1 MKKLLFVVSALAAFS
16 LLAPSSGFAQ
26 WENRIGIYTT
36 ATPPE
41 SGGTSM
47 ELAASTPTFVYFV
60 LTNPVNGGSPVN
72 NVEAFEFKVAYN
84 PSATFFKLAE
94 TFNGEALNVGTA
106 PEYVVGFST
115 PIAVNSG
122 APRYVMLMTWQV
134 MLLAPTQH
142 DMFIELPSIQ
152 SLAGSLAYQDAD
164 ALSGDLLVAA
174 TPSSGDY
181 AAKVFSFNPAPG
193 EEPIATENESFGN
206 VKALFR

>member
-26 WENRIGIYTT
+26 WENKIGIYTT
-36 ATPPE
+36 AVAPE

-47 ELAASTPTFVYFV
+47 TLAASTPTNIYFV
-60 LTNPVNGGSPVN
+60 LTNPMNGGQEVQS
-72 NVEAFEFKVAYN
+72 VEAFEFKVAYN

-94 TFNGEALNVGTA
+94 SFPVDALNVGTA
-106 PEYVVGFST
+106 PEYVVGYAS
-115 PIAVNSG
+115 PVAVG
-122 APRYVMLMTWQV
+122 ADRQITLMTWQC
-134 MLLAPTQH
+134 MILTPTQH
-142 DMFIELPSIQ
+142 DLFIELPSIP

-174 TPSSGDY
+174 TSSSNDY
-181 AAKVFSFNPAPG
+181 AAKVFSFNPAAG